1 MNSNE
6 LLKPLHEALALA
18 QELVRLAQ
26 AEAWEAMD
34 LATNQYQQQLSIL
47 GDDVYMQTIKDA
59 HLADEAKAVIV
70 KIQAIN
76 DDLDSYTLLQREK
89 VASELRQLSQSG
101 KALEAYGR

>member
-6 LLKPLHEALALA
+6 LLKPLHEALVLA
-18 QELVRLAQ
+18 QQLVSLAQ
-26 AEAWEAMD
+26 AESWEAME
-34 LATNQYQQQLSIL
+34 LATGHYQQQLSVL
-47 GDDVYMQTIKDA
+47 GDHVYMQAISDA

-76 DDLDSYTLLQREK
+76 DDLDSYTLLQRDK
-89 VASELRQLSQSG
+89 VASELRQLSHSG